1 MIMSRPQSRNS
12 LGSCLAALVAAS
24 ACGGTAVAGIVVDVQ
39 QAGSDVT
46 MTYSFTSW
54 NVVGNNINGGQVGA
68 GNQVLGGTQQYGSV
82 IIGSNTTGNV
92 STRQFALGTLT
103 SSPSGSS
110 GQFGTASISSYTN
123 ATTSTVNVAMV
134 NLKTGATN
142 ANVYLDDAF
151 WNSGNITGSIT
162 GVMTFAN
169 TTMATL
175 GFTNYGTFVW
185 TFGTTS
191 TDTFTVN
198 LIGASAVPGSGLA
211 AVGSLGLAGLA
222 RRRRR

>member
-1 MIMSRPQSRNS
+1 MITSRPKSRNTSRS
-12 LGSCLAALVAAS
+12 LLAAVVAAC
-24 ACGGTAVAGIVVDVQ
+24 ACGTADAGIVIDVQ
-39 QAGSDVT
+39 QVGSDVT
-46 MTYSFTSW
+46 MTYSFSSW
-54 NVVGNNINGGQVGA
+54 NVVGNNFNGGMVGA
-68 GNQVLGGTQQYGSV
+68 GNAALGGTQQFGNVIYGSRT
-82 IIGSNTTGNV
+82 SGNV
-92 STRQFALGTLT
+92 QTRGFVQGTLT

-110 GQFGTASISSYTN
+110 GEFGTASISSYAN
-123 ATTSTVNVAMV
+123 ATTSTVNVDLV
-134 NLKTGATN
+134 YLQTGTSNAT
-142 ANVYLDDAF
+142 VYLDNAF
-151 WNSGNITGSIT
+151 WNNGSISGSIS

-185 TFGTTS
+185 TFGTTT